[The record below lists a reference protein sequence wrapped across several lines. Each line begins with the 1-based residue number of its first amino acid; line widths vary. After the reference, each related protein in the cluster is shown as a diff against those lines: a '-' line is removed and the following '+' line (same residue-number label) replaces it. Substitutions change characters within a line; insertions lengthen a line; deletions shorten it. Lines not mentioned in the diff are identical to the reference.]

1 MAGRT
6 KTRSPR
12 GRGWGAPERL
22 RFSQLP
28 LVADGRGVK
37 PGRREVG
44 RPEVLGDG
52 EKRSDL
58 ECGPRAKKA
67 WGHGTVGWGGCGSD
81 DSVKR
86 LPTVSGQ
93 QTHLSGGFSS
103 SKLPHTHVCMCTH
116 PHTHTG
122 ASHTHAYTPR
132 YTHDR
137 HGETRPQHRCT
148 EGYTHTAR
156 TSRAQT
162 RIHPLQPS
170 LEGAVLSASLS
181 PGQGLQ
187 LPLAGPG
194 QVLASLRQRQRSL
207 RAAQPQPSPDHTL
220 CVLLCPPQWELPRA
234 CGRCGR
240 GAQCLLN
247 KWSWFP
253 SLSPVL
259 LPHTLLSPKQ
269 DPHSPASHQFSLIP
283 CLSQTD
289 TPSQRGQG

>member
-22 RFSQLP
+22 KFSQLP

-37 PGRREVG
+37 PGKREVG

-67 WGHGTVGWGGCGSD
+67 WGHRTVGWGGCGID

-116 PHTHTG
+116 THTHTRLH
-122 ASHTHAYTPR
+122 HTHMHTHPDIHTTDTERHAYNT
-132 YTHDR
+132 DA
-137 HGETRPQHRCT
+137 QKD
-148 EGYTHTAR
+148 THT
-156 TSRAQT
+156 
-162 RIHPLQPS
+162 
-170 LEGAVLSASLS
+170 
-181 PGQGLQ
+181 
-187 LPLAGPG
+187 
-194 QVLASLRQRQRSL
+194 
-207 RAAQPQPSPDHTL
+207 
-220 CVLLCPPQWELPRA
+220 
-234 CGRCGR
+234 
-240 GAQCLLN
+240 
-247 KWSWFP
+247 
-253 SLSPVL
+253 
-259 LPHTLLSPKQ
+259 
-269 DPHSPASHQFSLIP
+269 
-283 CLSQTD
+283 
-289 TPSQRGQG
+289 